1 MVYGEG
7 SHGVRRIPGFSFVRR
22 IGCARH
28 IRRWPAPGRLPVL
41 PAPHPSFQQQPGI
54 YDYGATRYGRSDRPP
69 ALQGRPSHQRPSL
82 AGSPAR
88 SDCILRWHRTISRA
102 LAICRDPLFTFLQAL
117 GVYLA
122 IRALYDPR
130 VRWPLLCGIAIG
142 LSFWVETV
150 AISSA
155 ILIPIVLLCA
165 ARGGS
170 PSQATQCCH
179 RLYHADS
186 DYLYLRGGPVLFHW
200 LSRIRA
206 PVRLE
211 SIRSSGDIRG
221 LLKVHA
227 ATRYPLPLPFG
238 TTRAPHGATRLSVH
252 SRLAGVQAF

>member
-1 MVYGEG
+1 MSIIRTVRLSLATARPRHHNRLGGTCSPRRWGRRCAGMVYGEG
-7 SHGVRRIPGFSFVRR
+7 SHGVRRVPGFSFVRR

-142 LSFWVETV
+142 LSFWVRNSRYIERHPHTDRALVRRPGGEPV
-150 AISSA
+150 AGYS
-155 ILIPIVLLCA
+155 VLPPA
-165 ARGGS
+165 
-170 PSQATQCCH
+170 
-179 RLYHADS
+179 
-186 DYLYLRGGPVLFHW
+186 
-200 LSRIRA
+200 LSR
-206 PVRLE
+206 
-211 SIRSSGDIRG
+211 
-221 LLKVHA
+221 
-227 ATRYPLPLPFG
+227 
-238 TTRAPHGATRLSVH
+238 
-252 SRLAGVQAF
+252 